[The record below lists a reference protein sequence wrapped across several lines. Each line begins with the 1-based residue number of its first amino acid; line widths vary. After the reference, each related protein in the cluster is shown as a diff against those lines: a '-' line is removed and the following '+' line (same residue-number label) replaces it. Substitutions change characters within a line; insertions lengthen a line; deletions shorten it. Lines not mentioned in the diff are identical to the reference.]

1 MVAIR
6 FDNLISNTLLA
17 ATGGSKTNVFR
28 LGATGRGMV
37 HDKEYYKEEYRKF
50 RLKKSRSIFGMKKPI
65 NLIDGV
71 KPREKSRKLSSLR
84 PGSNLNAGSQHESK
98 SKWNRE
104 KETKTSRRRGR
115 RRRRRMNE
123 WEKEREKERGMGRR
137 WRWCNPFEWFT
148 VWWEPR
154 NWVQFSFLVFYYIF
168 DYQSRCFF
176 SFLLLFFQMFSWF
189 LGWKMWWPPPFPFII
204 SSGGSSSSLPWSC
217 WSLPCSFPFFS
228 IFFFYLILYFFGWC
242 INGELPTLWWDDF
255 CSRCAL
261 IDSSNLGTA
270 PLFKENNP
278 SAWSSSTSFGLS
290 PSVLGLL
297 LFNFLHSSSM
307 KSLFYESRLL
317 QWEMSVNEH
326 RWVWFVVFHFLFLA
340 FMLVQFVWPC
350 QFVTSQS
357 IVLIFD
363 QHPMTCSIST
373 VARNSADIFIKSTLH
388 WSNQIWLDQDKF
400 NGECNS
406 FNVS

>member
-1 MVAIR
+1 
-6 FDNLISNTLLA
+6 
-17 ATGGSKTNVFR
+17 
-28 LGATGRGMV
+28 
-37 HDKEYYKEEYRKF
+37 
-50 RLKKSRSIFGMKKPI
+50 
-65 NLIDGV
+65 
-71 KPREKSRKLSSLR
+71 
-84 PGSNLNAGSQHESK
+84 
-98 SKWNRE
+98 
-104 KETKTSRRRGR
+104 
-115 RRRRRMNE
+115 
-123 WEKEREKERGMGRR
+123 
-137 WRWCNPFEWFT
+137 
-148 VWWEPR
+148 
-154 NWVQFSFLVFYYIF
+154 
-168 DYQSRCFF
+168 
-176 SFLLLFFQMFSWF
+176 MFSWF

-326 RWVWFVVFHFLFLA
+326 RWVRFVVFHFLFLA

-363 QHPMTCSIST
+363 QHPMTCSVST

-388 WSNQIWLDQDKF
+388 WSNQIWLDRDKF
-400 NGECNS
+400 NDECNS

>member
-1 MVAIR
+1 MRERKRKRTRNGKEVAMMQPIRMVQR
-6 FDNLISNTLLA
+6 LMGTKKLGSVFFLGFLLY
-17 ATGGSKTNVFR
+17 
-28 LGATGRGMV
+28 LW
-37 HDKEYYKEEYRKF
+37 
-50 RLKKSRSIFGMKKPI
+50 
-65 NLIDGV
+65 
-71 KPREKSRKLSSLR
+71 LS
-84 PGSNLNAGSQHESK
+84 
-98 SKWNRE
+98 
-104 KETKTSRRRGR
+104 
-115 RRRRRMNE
+115 
-123 WEKEREKERGMGRR
+123 
-137 WRWCNPFEWFT
+137 
-148 VWWEPR
+148 EP
-154 NWVQFSFLVFYYIF
+154 
-168 DYQSRCFF
+168 
-176 SFLLLFFQMFSWF
+176 LLLFFSSSFFFRCSRGF
-189 LGWKMWWPPPFPFII
+189 LGGRCGDPLLFL
-204 SSGGSSSSLPWSC
+204 SSFLRVGHLLLFLGLVGLC
-217 WSLPCSFPFFS
+217 LVLFPFFS

-326 RWVWFVVFHFLFLA
+326 RWVRFVVFHFLFLA

-363 QHPMTCSIST
+363 QHPMTCSVST

-388 WSNQIWLDQDKF
+388 WSNQIWLDRDKF
-400 NGECNS
+400 NDECNS

>member
-1 MVAIR
+1 MTIKFQRHFLNKTLKQFVSFIDRWILTRPYSILFCRELIGRNMVAIR

-71 KPREKSRKLSSLR
+71 KPMEKSRKLSSLR

-115 RRRRRMNE
+115 RRRRRRMNE

-137 WRWCNPFEWFT
+137 WRWCNPFEWFN

-154 NWVQFSFLVFYYIF
+154 NWAQFSFLVFYYIF

-176 SFLLLFFQMFSWF
+176 SFLLLFFSDVLVVSWVEDVVTPSFSF
-189 LGWKMWWPPPFPFII
+189 HH
-204 SSGGSSSSLPWSC
+204 
-217 WSLPCSFPFFS
+217 
-228 IFFFYLILYFFGWC
+228 FFGWV
-242 INGELPTLWWDDF
+242 IFFSSLVLLVF
-255 CSRCAL
+255 AL
-261 IDSSNLGTA
+261 
-270 PLFKENNP
+270 F
-278 SAWSSSTSFGLS
+278 F
-290 PSVLGLL
+290 
-297 LFNFLHSSSM
+297 
-307 KSLFYESRLL
+307 SLF
-317 QWEMSVNEH
+317 
-326 RWVWFVVFHFLFLA
+326 FLF
-340 FMLVQFVWPC
+340 FSFIWFFISLVGASMASCRRYDGTIFVHAA
-350 QFVTSQS
+350 
-357 IVLIFD
+357 L
-363 QHPMTCSIST
+363 
-373 VARNSADIFIKSTLH
+373 
-388 WSNQIWLDQDKF
+388 
-400 NGECNS
+400 
-406 FNVS
+406 